1 MKQPAAVT
9 GTPTA
14 RLPAECRRVRVVWRC
29 LLLACCASLLGCA
42 HQRLAALDVAKL
54 PPLQVDSDSVLAPTQ
69 ALAATDTPALLELGP
84 DMRDFVDRYVQG
96 DQRQRLRTLH
106 RSLLSP
112 ALVGIEY
119 DPAMDG
125 TAAEIFEAGAANCLS
140 YAHLFIALARYA
152 GLDAHYLSLSL
163 RPEWSRHGSKI
174 ALRQHVSVEVAL
186 RNGERYVVDIDPV
199 SRERIAH
206 AEVLTDRQAFALYH
220 GNLAMQTLF
229 SGDAPAAYGDAL
241 RAVSLAPDIDFLWAN
256 LGALY
261 RQQGQDDVAEQLYLT
276 ALEVNPDSRT
286 AMNNLAVLYRSR
298 GDQVQADAWAARVER
313 RRQQNPFYHYYLGE
327 TAEAGAE
334 YEKALSHYQQAIVL
348 RRSEAEFYFR
358 VARLY
363 LQLGQREA
371 SRLYVQQA
379 IAHARLAGE
388 RESYEAF
395 LRALN
400 GDSLASAPPA

>member
-1 MKQPAAVT
+1 MKRPAAVN
-9 GTPTA
+9 GTATA
-14 RLPAECRRVRVVWRC
+14 RLSAQRSRVSPVWGC
-29 LLLACCASLLGCA
+29 LLLVCCASLLGCA
-42 HQRLAALDVAKL
+42 HQRLAVPDVATL
-54 PPLQVDSDSVLAPTQ
+54 PPLKVSGDRALTPTR
-69 ALAATDTPALLELGP
+69 ALAATDTPALLELSQP
-84 DMRDFVDRYVQG
+84 MRDFVDRYVQG

-119 DPAMDG
+119 DPAVDG
-125 TAAEIFEAGAANCLS
+125 TAAEIFQAGAANCLS

-174 ALRQHVSVEVAL
+174 ALRQHVSVEVDL

-199 SRERIAH
+199 SRERVAH
-206 AEVLTDRQAFALYH
+206 SEVLTDRQAFALYH
-220 GNLAMQTLF
+220 GNLAMQYLF
-229 SGDAPAAYGDAL
+229 AGDAPAAYGDAL
-241 RAVSLAPDIDFLWAN
+241 RAVTLAPDIDFLWAN

-261 RQQGQDDVAEQLYLT
+261 RQQGQDDVAEQLYLA

-298 GDQVQADAWAARVER
+298 GDHVQADAWATRVER

-327 TAEAGAE
+327 LAEAEAE
-334 YEKALSHYQQAIVL
+334 YEEALAHYQRAIVL

-363 LQLGQREA
+363 LHLGQRERSQVYA
-371 SRLYVQQA
+371 RQA

-388 RESYEAF
+388 RETYEAF
-395 LRALN
+395 LRALS
-400 GDSLASAPPA
+400 GDSLASAPAV